1 MLFSDTKKRKPW
13 GLFAVLLILGIVSI
27 LGFCQFK
34 PTINTT
40 QKTIVF
46 EAD

>member
-13 GLFAVLLILGIVSI
+13 WLLVLLLIIGIVLT
-27 LGFCQFK
+27 LGFCQFN
-34 PTINTT
+34 PTPKTI

-46 EAD
+46 EAE